1 MADTFQERIPT
12 RPDDE
17 LLGYLQRPLD
27 YRTEAV
33 EAAVTELARR
43 GHRPAPEA
51 LAALR
56 EQLRQRDLDRPRL
69 NPIGPM
75 DPVRLRRWL
84 RAILALGF
92 SAALLIYVTATPAPA
107 DALGYDPMDTKRYL
121 RELEVVGGKANVL
134 GAQFQ
139 QWFLGL
145 WHGRPLA
152 FMVALATVLLAW
164 LVSLLGAPRPPEP
177 RAGPDANP
185 R

>member
-1 MADTFQERIPT
+1 MADSFLDRIPT
-12 RPDDE
+12 RPDEE
-17 LLGYLQRPLD
+17 LREYLRRPLD

-33 EAAVTELARR
+33 EAAVAELARR
-43 GHRPAPEA
+43 GHGIGPEA
-51 LAALR
+51 LTALR

-69 NPIGPM
+69 SPFGPV

-92 SAALLIYVTATPAPA
+92 GAALLIYVTATPAPA

-139 QWFLGL
+139 QWFMSL

-177 RAGPDANP
+177 RKGPDTDP

>member
-1 MADTFQERIPT
+1 MADSFLDRIPT
-12 RPDDE
+12 RPDDDLRE
-17 LLGYLQRPLD
+17 YLRRPLD

-33 EAAVTELARR
+33 EAAVAELARR
-43 GHRPAPEA
+43 GHGMGPEA
-51 LAALR
+51 LMALR
-56 EQLRQRDLDRPRL
+56 EQLRQRDLNRPRL
-69 NPIGPM
+69 SPFGPV

-84 RAILALGF
+84 WGILALGF
-92 SAALLIYVTATPAPA
+92 GAALLIYVTATPAPA

-139 QWFLGL
+139 QWFMGL

-177 RAGPDANP
+177 RGGPDATP
-185 R
+185 H